1 MSDDEAPEKMTAA
14 PSGSNDKQDK
24 APKQSVERFSP
35 AAMPSVYAPPT
46 WGHMYVVPPP
56 PPSYPNVYYPSP
68 APGSVVYPPPA
79 QDPPPAQADPTP
91 YNNDAG
97 AGCAVNP
104 PAQGPPPAQAEP
116 TACNNLAGDLKVPSE
131 ASDADAE
138 HNEGI
143 QEDGSEDGVEDQSS
157 SSKLKIYVRS
167 KLPAAQ
173 ERLDRRARSRAREAV
188 KRQRIQNIRN
198 KLPSERS
205 AEEQEFLRKYEASRE
220 RKNNR
225 SQQRSAEKNAEVER
239 ILNKPENERTKLEI
253 DFLKVTLTARKRK
266 NMNDRLRR
274 QGLKQSKKPASPVEK
289 SLQPQAKS
297 VPPQASLPTVPYTGF
312 PMTPTNVQAANNV
325 IHPTVTPLDAAF
337 KPVRTTQDKEST
349 SKSLAVQKGKSL
361 QADDGET
368 DSHPVVGV

>member
-1 MSDDEAPEKMTAA
+1 MSDDEATEMTAA

-24 APKQSVERFSP
+24 APKQSVERFNP
-35 AAMPSVYAPPT
+35 AAMPPSVYYAPPT
-46 WGHMYVVPPP
+46 WGHMYAVPPP
-56 PPSYPNVYYPSP
+56 PVPSYPYVYYPHLSP
-68 APGSVVYPPPA
+68 PPPGSLVYPPSA
-79 QDPPPAQADPTP
+79 QS
-91 YNNDAG
+91 
-97 AGCAVNP
+97 
-104 PAQGPPPAQAEP
+104 PPPAQAEP
-116 TACNNLAGDLKVPSE
+116 TAYNNVTGDLKVSSE

-143 QEDGSEDGVEDQSS
+143 QQDGSEDGVGNQSTS
-157 SSKLKIYVRS
+157 SRLKIYVRS
-167 KLPAAQ
+167 RLPIVK
-173 ERLDRRARSRAREAV
+173 EILDRRARTNAHSRAREVV

-220 RKNNR
+220 RKNNA
-225 SQQRSAEKNAEVER
+225 SIQRSAEKKSDVER
-239 ILNKPENERTKLEI
+239 ILNKPENERTKLEM
-253 DFLKVTLTARKRK
+253 DYLKVTLTARKRK

-289 SLQPQAKS
+289 SLQPQANS
-297 VPPQASLPTVPYTGF
+297 MPPQASLPTVPYTGF

-368 DSHPVVGV
+368 DSHPVVGDVKHDSVILYQGILK